1 MENLHFDDNS
11 PFHPLYN
18 EFLCSTEYIHS
29 IRSRNNFKDRKDP
42 YTPSLFIYSY
52 FTFNTLYNINWR
64 YTAKK
69 DYRRVYYYIPWT
81 DKNGDERY
89 HTETRKIEFYLEFLT
104 NAFNTR
110 FFNEFRTHFMTYI
123 RNYRESIDIKRKVNQ
138 ECHFYDNTLE
148 KWTEDYLGEFKSK
161 EDTQLDNNAKE
172 FLIKIVK
179 VIINASLPQP
189 SNDDFKKLVNIV
201 YKVRCN
207 LFHGSK
213 NPKDFD
219 GSQME
224 RFVIYAAILSSLNYM
239 LFLHLSTI
247 GNKYQRR
254 YY

>member
-64 YTAKK
+64 YTAEKN
-69 DYRRVYYYIPWT
+69 YRKVYNYIPQK
-81 DKNGDERY
+81 DENGNKY
-89 HTETRKIEFYLEFLT
+89 YLNETSKIEFYLDFIT
-104 NAFNTR
+104 DAYNTD
-110 FFNEFRTHFMTYI
+110 FSEFRMHFMTYI
-123 RNYRESIDIKRKVNQ
+123 RNYRRSVDIKRGVNK
-138 ECHFYDNTLE
+138 EDDCYDKSLE
-148 KWTEDYLGEFKSK
+148 EWAEKQLGAFKSK
-161 EDTQLDNNAKE
+161 KKSQLNEDAKNN
-172 FLIKIVK
+172 LIKIVNN
-179 VIINASLPQP
+179 IINP
-189 SNDDFKKLVNIV
+189 SSQQITKEELKCLVEII